1 MSKGKIYTLITFFI
15 SFCVVIGGW
24 FLTKR
29 LLDRREEEF
38 LNGAGQI
45 ALQQSESSLLAESGQ
60 NITAEGTPNENEF
73 YGEALSE
80 TMIEMILIIWE
91 SGGYKLPCEPGEGQ
105 MNMEQAII
113 AGRDWIANLAE
124 KGILPAYLGECSFDK
139 TDAAFYTLDAEV
151 SFEEALLNFWEIT
164 YIEDDVKITLTI
176 HEVSR
181 QVWKAD
187 ILMDAE
193 KMLYDVCP
201 DEELLEI
208 AFPFMIV
215 NKTGITQDNQAI
227 YKSFPE
233 GKVLAALKRATI
245 KINKEQEIARLM
257 LWLCVGDEQMDG

>member
-1 MSKGKIYTLITFFI
+1 MSKGKIYTLITFFL

-24 FLTKR
+24 FLAKR

-38 LNGAGQI
+38 LNGTGQI
-45 ALQQSESSLLAESGQ
+45 VLQQSESALLAESGQ
-60 NITAEGTPNENEF
+60 NITAEGTGNKNEF

-80 TMIEMILIIWE
+80 TTMEMILTVWE
-91 SGGYKLPCEPGEGQ
+91 SGGYKLPCEPGEDQ

-113 AGRDWIANLAE
+113 EGRNWIAGLAE
-124 KGILPAYLGECSFDK
+124 KDILPAYLEECSFDK

-164 YIEDDVKITLTI
+164 YTEGDVKITLTI

-187 ILMDAE
+187 ILMDADR
-193 KMLYDVCP
+193 MIYDTYP

-208 AFPFMIV
+208 AFPFMMT
-215 NKTGITQDNQAI
+215 NETGTIWDNQTI

-233 GKVLAALKRATI
+233 GKVLAALKRSEI
-245 KINKEQEIARLM
+245 KIDKEQETARLM
-257 LWLCVGDEQMDG
+257 LWLCAGDK